1 MDIWSCYPQLKILT
15 LSHLGDALA
24 LTGVGPAGAA
34 PTTLHR
40 QLLALVH
47 LGAVCSGVAFP
58 GLLLAV
64 MLNTEAGC
72 WTVSS

>member
-1 MDIWSCYPQLKILT
+1 MLYAWNHPP
-15 LSHLGDALA
+15 HLGGTLA
-24 LTGVGPAGAA
+24 LLAGVGPAGAA

-72 WTVSS
+72 WAVSS